1 MASVNLL
8 KWIKAP
14 KPLYPIY
21 FVTGKDVFFT
31 SEIKKTLIKHALSG
45 KMTDFNF
52 DEMSAEETKAPDL
65 LSRLETLPF
74 MSKRR
79 LVFFN
84 HAEKLKENDW
94 KQLSLFLSQPSRHA
108 VVCFFFDKKDARKKH
123 FKLLQKK
130 GLGLLAESPKEWD
143 LSPWIDFLAQKEEVA
158 FAPSARALFTDLV
171 GANLMEMKIEM
182 KKLKQY
188 IGEEKRI
195 SQQDVINCVSH
206 LKTQSVFHL
215 ADAIGKKDTVQAL
228 NCLIRLL
235 EQNQNEL
242 GALAVL
248 ARHIRILSRL
258 KEGKEQKLNK
268 TQLARFAGISPY
280 FLNNYLNQAQAQTL
294 RHIQMIASALLET
307 DKALKS
313 SPLSADLYLK
323 SFILKVCS

>member
-1 MASVNLL
+1 MSIDLL
-8 KWIKAP
+8 KWIKSP
-14 KPLYPIY
+14 GPLYPIY
-21 FVTGKDVFFT
+21 FVTGKDVFFI
-31 SEIKKTLIKHALSG
+31 SEIKKTLIKHALSQE
-45 KMTDFNF
+45 MNDFNF
-52 DEMSAEETKAPDL
+52 DELSANETKVGDL

-74 MSKRR
+74 MSKKR

-84 HAEKLKENDW
+84 QSEKLKENDW
-94 KQLSLFLSQPSRHA
+94 KQLSSFLSQPSNHA
-108 VVCFFFDKKDARKKH
+108 VVSFFFDKKDARKKH

-130 GLGLLAESPKEWD
+130 GLGLLAESPKEWN

-158 FAPSARALFTDLV
+158 FMPSARALFTDLV
-171 GANLMEMKIEM
+171 GANLMEMQMEM

-188 IGEEKRI
+188 IGEETKI
-195 SQQDVINCVSH
+195 SEQDVIHCVSH

-228 NCLIRLL
+228 NCLIKLL

-258 KEGKEQKLNK
+258 KEGEDQKLNK

-280 FLNNYLNQAQAQTL
+280 FLNNYLNQAHAQTL
-294 RHIQMIASALLET
+294 QQIQMIAKALLET

-313 SPLSADLYLK
+313 SPLSAGVYLK